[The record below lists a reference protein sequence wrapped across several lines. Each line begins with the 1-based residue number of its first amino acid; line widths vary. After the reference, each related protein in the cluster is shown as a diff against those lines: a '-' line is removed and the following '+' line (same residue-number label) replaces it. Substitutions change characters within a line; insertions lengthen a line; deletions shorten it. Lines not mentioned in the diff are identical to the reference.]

1 MIMVSAVVPAFNEE
15 ESFSELYGEL
25 TKVLPTL
32 DSNYEIIF
40 IDDGSTDNSL
50 DVLKKLAA
58 KDKKVRIFSFRK
70 HRGKADA
77 LTAGFRV
84 AKGDY
89 IFTMD
94 SDLEDKPSEMPKLYK
109 KIKEGND
116 AVVGWRKNR
125 KHSLSRVIS
134 SRFSNF
140 VISLLWGFKLHDHNC
155 GLKLFTKDA
164 VKTLDLYGGLY
175 RFMLLLVYL
184 KGFKVSEV
192 EISHQN
198 RKYGKSKYGFFRLWK
213 DVPDVVTIFFLTRF
227 GERPLHF
234 FGFVGGIIS
243 GIGIIVL
250 LYLTML
256 HFQGQTI
263 GNRPLLTL
271 GMLLVIAGF
280 QVLFTGLLADL
291 ILHISQKDNQEVIEE
306 KDFKYKTE

>member
-1 MIMVSAVVPAFNEE
+1 MISAVVPAFNEE

-25 TKVLPTL
+25 TKVLPAL
-32 DSNYEIIF
+32 DNNYEIIF

-50 DVLKKLAA
+50 DVLKKIAA

-77 LTAGFRV
+77 LIAGFRV

-94 SDLEDKPSEMPKLYK
+94 SDLEDKPSEMLKLYK

-116 AVVGWRKNR
+116 VVVGWRKNR

-155 GLKLFTKDA
+155 GLKVFTKDA
-164 VKTLDLYGGLY
+164 AKSLRLYGGLY

-184 KGFKVSEV
+184 KGFKVAEV
-192 EISHQN
+192 EIVHQN
-198 RKYGKSKYGFFRLWK
+198 RKYGKSKYGFFRLWR
-213 DVPDVVTIFFLTRF
+213 DVPDALTIFFLTKF

-234 FGFVGGIIS
+234 FGFIGGIVS
-243 GIGIIVL
+243 AIGLIIL
-250 LYLTML
+250 TYLAVL
-256 HFQGQTI
+256 HFQGEKI
-263 GNRPLLTL
+263 GNRPLLTYGVL
-271 GMLLVIAGF
+271 FVVAGF
-280 QVLFTGLLADL
+280 QILFTGFLADL
-291 ILHISQKDNQEVIEE
+291 ILHISQKGNHENEVPAEM
-306 KDFKYKTE
+306 FKYKTE

>member
-1 MIMVSAVVPAFNEE
+1 MVSAVVPAFNEE

-77 LTAGFRV
+77 LTVGFRV

-89 IFTMD
+89 VFTMD

-109 KIKEGND
+109 KMKEGND